1 MNEDQIYSVVEQIPD
16 VGLITRSGDW
26 HLAFKCFMGSR
37 HSKGYD
43 SSPSMTVSFDTPAPW
58 VECFSCGYKR
68 PLEQA
73 LFDLASEGRLPAT
86 VPLEYRQMKLDSPI
100 VIPKSTGPTLTDYSI
115 PLKDLLA
122 NEYAPEMVSFLR
134 IKGISEKVVR
144 AFRMAYVPPGHSDEW
159 MGEDREG
166 NPRVSRTPG
175 ILLPIFSYIDSTWQC
190 VGGQLR
196 YLEGN
201 FRYFALYKFNASRRL
216 FGEQVLSKSKGQDVF
231 LVEGPFD
238 AAHICS
244 EGMRAVG
251 LLGTSLNKHKALLL
265 ASAEPKM
272 VHILLDPD
280 KAGTIGSQKA
290 EVILREYGI
299 PYTPHQAYKD
309 PKQYTKAELQQLIS

>member
-1 MNEDQIYSVVEQIPD
+1 MNEDQIYSVIEQIND

-26 HLAFKCFMGSR
+26 HLAFKCFMGHR
-37 HSKGYD
+37 HAKGYD
-43 SSPSMTVSFDTPAPW
+43 SSPSMTVSFDTPTPW
-58 VECFSCGYKR
+58 VECFSCGYKK

-73 LFDLASEGRLPAT
+73 LFDLASQGRVAPSA
-86 VPLEYRQMKLDSPI
+86 PLDYRQMKLQSPI
-100 VIPKSTGPTLTDYSI
+100 IIPKVQGPSLTDYTI

-122 NEYAPEMVSFLR
+122 NDYAPEMVSFLR
-134 IKGISEKVVR
+134 TKGITEKVAR
-144 AFRMAYVPPGHSDEW
+144 AFRMAYVPSGHSDEW

-175 ILLPIFSYIDSTWQC
+175 ILLPIFSQINDQWQC

-201 FRYFALYKFNASRRL
+201 FRYFALYKFNSSRRL
-216 FGEQVLSKSKGQDVF
+216 FGEQVLSKSKGRDVF

-238 AAHICS
+238 VAHICS

-265 ASAEPKM
+265 AAAEPKM

-280 KAGTIGSQKA
+280 KAGSIGSQKA

-309 PKQYTKAELQQLIS
+309 PKQYTKAELQQITL

>member
-1 MNEDQIYSVVEQIPD
+1 
-16 VGLITRSGDW
+16 
-26 HLAFKCFMGSR
+26 
-37 HSKGYD
+37 
-43 SSPSMTVSFDTPAPW
+43 MTVSFDTPAPW

-122 NEYAPEMVSFLR
+122 NEYAPEMVSFLKT
-134 IKGISEKVVR
+134 KGISERVAR

-166 NPRVSRTPG
+166 NPRVSKTPG
-175 ILLPIFSYIDSTWQC
+175 ILLPIFSHIDNEWRC

-196 YLEGN
+196 YLQGN

-309 PKQYTKAELQQLIS
+309 PKQYTKADLQQLIL